1 TSMVSVR
8 AVGTMVRPAY
18 ILTADQPDPDS
29 TPGNNVAGED
39 DQASVTLTI
48 ASADLA
54 LTKTVSDAAPN
65 VGSDITFTLSVRNDG
80 PDSATGVTVRDALPA
95 GLTFVSAT
103 PAADYDAA
111 TGIWTIGTIA
121 PEQTVTLEVVA
132 TATAAGSLSN
142 TAEVLTS
149 DQPDPDST
157 PGNNV
162 EDEDDQ
168 ATLVIIAQQAD
179 LSLTKTVDDISPNP
193 RQVVAFTITLA

>member
-1 TSMVSVR
+1 LS
-8 AVGTMVRPAY
+8 
-18 ILTADQPDPDS
+18 
-29 TPGNNVAGED
+29 
-39 DQASVTLTI
+39 
-48 ASADLA
+48 

-65 VGSDITFTLSVRNDG
+65 VGSDITFTIAVRNDG
-80 PDSATGVTVRDALPA
+80 PNTATGVTVRDSLPA
-95 GLTFVSAT
+95 GLAFVSAT

-111 TGIWTIGTIA
+111 TGIWTVGAID

-157 PGNNV
+157 PGNSV

-168 ATLVIIAQQAD
+168 ATLVVVAQQAD
-179 LSLTKTVDDISPNP
+179 LSLTQTVDDASPNP
-193 RQVVAFTITLA
+193 GQV